1 MTAYI
6 ALIHKDANSDY
17 GISFPDFPGC
27 ITAGASLDEA
37 RAMAAEALAFHIEGM
52 IEDGEAVPLPS
63 TLETIMADLV
73 NRDAVAVLVDVP
85 ELTGA

>member
-6 ALIHKDANSDY
+6 ALTHKDANSDY